1 LGFVTWLLRHCCP
14 ATRPLLEE
22 SAPDFSGWNSLPSF
36 QRSLLY
42 STEGLVTVKSILDFF
57 SLTALS
63 GVVIILPGAV
73 RASRA
78 EKFFFFADAETSKGI
93 VFRADSI
100 FLNKSSIFFIDICKN
115 SYFIYTKREQKWTI

>member
-1 LGFVTWLLRHCCP
+1 MAFT
-14 ATRPLLEE
+14 PLL
-22 SAPDFSGWNSLPSF
+22 SRNTPSF
-36 QRSLLY
+36 GGKRTRFLWLELFTKFSKIVALFYRGSCDRQ
-42 STEGLVTVKSILDFF
+42 EHFGFF
-57 SLTALS
+57 LTALS

-100 FLNKSSIFFIDICKN
+100 FLNKSSIFFIDSTLSIIIISYN
-115 SYFIYTKREQKWTI
+115 SLTSLAFF